1 MKRKALA
8 RLVALAL
15 TLCLLLSIPAAA
27 TSWGTLGQT
36 ASEVSA
42 PALYAGDAAI
52 LTGASGGIGAYVD
65 GQGGLYL
72 TGYEGSMTQQYAA
85 QIVHVDEEEVLYL
98 AGEELG
104 DLGGTLMRL
113 DLADLSETALAD
125 NALYACAET

>member
-27 TSWGTLGQT
+27 TSWGTVGQT

-52 LTGASGGIGAYVD
+52 
-65 GQGGLYL
+65 
-72 TGYEGSMTQQYAA
+72 
-85 QIVHVDEEEVLYL
+85 
-98 AGEELG
+98 
-104 DLGGTLMRL
+104 
-113 DLADLSETALAD
+113 
-125 NALYACAET
+125 

>member
-15 TLCLLLSIPAAA
+15 TLCLLLSIPAVA
-27 TSWGTLGQT
+27 TSWGTPGQT

-52 LTGASGGIGAYVD
+52 LTGAAGGIGAYVD

-85 QIVHVDEEEVLYL
+85 QIVHVDEAEVFNFIQKLFGRSIKQEMSLIEE
-98 AGEELG
+98 ENHLG
-104 DLGGTLMRL
+104 FRQI
-113 DLADLSETALAD
+113 TAFSSII
-125 NALYACAET
+125 